1 MELEYESCEERPL
14 TQKERRQNCE
24 KKKKE
29 LENKGQKLFPIEV
42 KPREKIAKKF
52 WAKLWYENL
61 SCYEDLDYRLPIGRH
76 LVGSNA
82 ILHFY
87 LEPLG
92 IKALVFDGEVFETT
106 IKLKLIEETQKEELS
121 SLLKNQVS
129 SLFDLL
135 SGKIPEEIAILL
147 SQKEKGLFPKLEDLH
162 FECPCTDYANL
173 CSHAAAALI
182 GFSKLLDEEPR
193 HLFTLR
199 SLDPMD
205 LLEKKSSTRKN
216 QEKPLDSEKV
226 SSLFDIDLLS

>member
-1 MELEYESCEERPL
+1 LELEYESCEERPL
-14 TQKERRQNCE
+14 SQKERRQRCE

-29 LENKGQKLFPIEV
+29 LEDKGQKLSPIEV
-42 KPREKIAKKF
+42 KPREKIAKQF

-61 SCYEDLDYRLPIGRH
+61 SCYEDLDYRLPTGRH
-76 LVGSNA
+76 LVGSSA
-82 ILHFY
+82 ILHFS
-87 LEPLG
+87 LEPLI
-92 IKALVFDGEVFETT
+92 IKALIYDGEVFETT
-106 IKLKLIEETQKEELS
+106 IRLKVIEESQKEKIS
-121 SLLKNQVS
+121 SLLQNQVT

-135 SGKIPEEIAILL
+135 SGNIPQEIVLLL
-147 SQKEKGLFPKLEDLH
+147 SQQENGLFPKLEDLY

-182 GFSKLLDEEPR
+182 GFSKLLDEEPH

-205 LLEKKSSTRKN
+205 LLEKKSSKSKN
-216 QEKPLDSEKV
+216 KEKPLDSEKV